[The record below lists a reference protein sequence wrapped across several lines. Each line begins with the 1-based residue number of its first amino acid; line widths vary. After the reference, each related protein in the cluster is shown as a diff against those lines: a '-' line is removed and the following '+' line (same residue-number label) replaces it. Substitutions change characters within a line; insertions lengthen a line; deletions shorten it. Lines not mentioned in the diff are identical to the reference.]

1 MEHHLGVDD
10 SSTLDFFPHQL
21 HAADFESLLAADFE
35 SLLAD
40 LPPSSTPPP
49 LHYAAVEPTLSMPL
63 PPAPF
68 AESWPRESAGV
79 SSEAEDQ
86 AVGRRYRGVRQRPW
100 GKFAAEIRDPNRR
113 GSRIW
118 LGTYSTALEAARAY
132 DRAAFRMRGCRAI
145 LNFPN
150 EVGRSEHRHPPVT
163 DNEVGVGRDGGGEDG
178 ESSGAAGIEGGRRP
192 EGNPFAV

>member
-1 MEHHLGVDD
+1 MEHHPDVDD
-10 SSTLDFFPHQL
+10 FSTLDFLPHQL
-21 HAADFESLLAADFE
+21 LDADFDP
-35 SLLAD
+35 LLAD

-49 LHYAAVEPTLSMPL
+49 LHYAAVEPTRSMPL
-63 PPAPF
+63 PSAPL
-68 AESWPRESAGV
+68 AESWPQESAGV

-118 LGTYSTALEAARAY
+118 LGTFSTAFEAARAY

-150 EVGRSEHRHPPVT
+150 EVGRFERRHTRVA
-163 DNEVGVGRDGGGEDG
+163 DDEVGVGRDGGVGDG
-178 ESSGAAGIEGGRRP
+178 ECGGAAGIEGGRRP
-192 EGNPFAV
+192 EGNPFGVQLHRP

>member
-1 MEHHLGVDD
+1 MERHLGVDD
-10 SSTLDFFPHQL
+10 DSTLDCFPHQ
-21 HAADFESLLAADFE
+21 LLAADFE
-35 SLLAD
+35 PFLAD

-49 LHYAAVEPTLSMPL
+49 LHYTAVEPSRSLPL

-68 AESWPRESAGV
+68 GESWPQESAGV

-86 AVGRRYRGVRQRPW
+86 TVGRRYRGVRQRPW

-118 LGTYSTALEAARAY
+118 LGTFSTALEAARAY

-150 EVGRSEHRHPPVT
+150 EVGGFEHRHPPVA
-163 DNEVGVGRDGGGEDG
+163 DNEVGVGRDGGG
-178 ESSGAAGIEGGRRP
+178 GAAGIEGGRRP
-192 EGNPFAV
+192 